1 VTANAPAVGGPNYD
15 LSVRLL
21 YSYLLRYK
29 RMILAA
35 LGLATINQVFSLLD
49 PQVFRLIVDGYAQ
62 KADTLP
68 RDVFIKGVA
77 LLLLAYVGVAL
88 VSRIAKNFQ
97 DYYVNVVAQ
106 RTGAQLY
113 ERSVSHA
120 LSLPYSVFEDQRSG
134 EILQK
139 MQKARSDAQSLI
151 TNFVN
156 LLFVSMVGLVFV
168 TIYAFTV
175 HWTIGTAY
183 LLLAPSL
190 GTLMFF
196 ISRRIKTQQRAIVTQ
211 TAELAG
217 STTETLRN
225 VELVKALGLEQQEIT
240 RLNKVNAGIL
250 GLELKKVRFLR
261 FYSFLQGTLINSTR
275 AGLLFLMLWLVY
287 TKAITLG
294 EFYALFFY
302 SFAIFSPLAELGA
315 IIAQYQEARASMDK
329 LEEVL
334 AIPSEPKP
342 AEPRAIDELRNVA
355 FESMSFTYPSATLPS
370 LENISLG
377 LSAGETVAFV
387 GPSGSGKSSL
397 VKLLVGLYRPSS
409 GRLLINGIDAAE
421 VDRDELRARI
431 GLVTQD
437 TQLFAGTI
445 RDNLLFVCPQAT
457 DAQCVE
463 VLAQAAALP
472 IIERGGK
479 GLDTKIGEGGIK
491 ISGGERQRLAIARA
505 LLRNPELMIFDEA
518 TSSLDSIT
526 EKSITET
533 IRALT
538 TGEHRRMTV
547 LVAHRLSTIAHAQR
561 IHVLAKG
568 RIVETGTH
576 NTLLAKNGL
585 YAALWHEQSA
595 QREEAA

>member
-1 VTANAPAVGGPNYD
+1 
-15 LSVRLL
+15 VRLL
-21 YSYLLRYK
+21 STYLLRYK
-29 RMILAA
+29 KMIFAA
-35 LGLATINQVFSLLD
+35 LLLATINQVFSLLD
-49 PQVFRLIVDGYAQ
+49 PQVFRLIVDNYAT
-62 KADTLP
+62 KTNEMS
-68 RDVFIKGVA
+68 REMFVRGVA

-97 DYYVNVVAQ
+97 DYFVNVISQ

-113 ERSVSHA
+113 EKSVSHSF
-120 LSLPYSVFEDQRSG
+120 SLPYAVFEDQRSG

-139 MQKARSDAQSLI
+139 MHKARADAQSLI

-175 HWTIGTAY
+175 HWALGTSY

-196 ISRRIKTQQRAIVTQ
+196 ISRRIKAQQKVIVTQ

-225 VELVKALGLEQQEIT
+225 VELVKSLGLENQEIT

-250 GLELKKVRFLR
+250 DLELKKVRFLR

-275 AGLLFLMLWLVY
+275 AGLLFLMLWLVF

-329 LEEVL
+329 LDEVL
-334 AIPSEPKP
+334 AIPP
-342 AEPRAIDELRNVA
+342 APRPEHPVAVGALQNIA
-355 FESMSFTYPSATLPS
+355 FENVSFTYPSSSAPS
-370 LENISLG
+370 LDAINLEIRN
-377 LSAGETVAFV
+377 GETVAFV
-387 GPSGSGKSSL
+387 GPSGSGKTSL
-397 VKLLVGLYRPSS
+397 VKLLVGLYRPTS
-409 GRLLINGIDAAE
+409 GRLAINGADIAE
-421 VDRDELRARI
+421 VDQDELRARV
-431 GLVTQD
+431 GLVTQE

-445 RDNLLFVCPQAT
+445 RDNLLFVNPAAT
-457 DAQCVE
+457 DAQCIE
-463 VLAQAAALP
+463 VLRQAAALP

-505 LLRNPELMIFDEA
+505 LLREPELMIFDEA

-526 EKSITET
+526 EKAITET
-533 IRALT
+533 IRELT
-538 TGEHRRMTV
+538 TGGQRRMTV

-576 NTLLAKNGL
+576 NSLLGKNGL
-585 YAALWHEQSA
+585 YAALWQEQSA
-595 QREEAA
+595 RRDEAA

>member
-1 VTANAPAVGGPNYD
+1 M
-15 LSVRLL
+15 VRPGAGHNPRVQLL
-21 YSYLLRYK
+21 ADYLFRFK
-29 RMILAA
+29 RMIFAA
-35 LGLATINQVFSLLD
+35 LALATVNQVFSLLD
-49 PQVFRLIVDGYAQ
+49 PQVFRLIVDRYAV
-62 KADTLP
+62 KATSMP
-68 RDVFIKGVA
+68 QSAFVRGV
-77 LLLLAYVGVAL
+77 LLLLSAYVGVAL

-97 DYYVNVVAQ
+97 DYYVNVIAQ

-113 ERSVSHA
+113 EKSVSHSF
-120 LSLPYSVFEDQRSG
+120 SLPYAVFEDQRSG

-139 MQKARSDAQSLI
+139 MHKARADAQSLI

-156 LLFVSMVGLVFV
+156 MMFVSMVGLVFV

-175 HWTIGTAY
+175 HWSIGSAY

-196 ISRRIKTQQRAIVTQ
+196 ISRRIKTQQRVIVTQ

-225 VELVKALGLEQQEIT
+225 VELVKSLGLEKQEIA
-240 RLNKVNAGIL
+240 RLNTVNAGIL

-261 FYSFLQGTLINSTR
+261 FYSFLQGTLINTTR
-275 AGLLFLMLWLVY
+275 AGLLFLMLWLLFRR
-287 TKAITLG
+287 TITLG

-329 LEEVL
+329 LDEVL
-334 AIPSEPKP
+334 AIPPAPKP
-342 AEPRAIDELRNVA
+342 AEPRAIGSTLHRVA
-355 FESMSFTYPSATLPS
+355 FENVTFTYPSASSPS
-370 LENISLG
+370 LENIQLEIRG
-377 LSAGETVAFV
+377 GETVAFV
-387 GPSGSGKSSL
+387 GPSGSGKTSL
-397 VKLLVGLYRPSS
+397 VKLLVGLYRPTA
-409 GRLLINGIDAAE
+409 GRLSINGIDANE
-421 VDRDELRARI
+421 VDPDELRARI
-431 GLVTQD
+431 GLVTQE

-445 RDNLLFVCPQAT
+445 RENLLFVNPQAT

-463 VLAQAAALP
+463 VLRQAAALP

-479 GLDTKIGEGGIK
+479 GLETKIGEGGIK

-505 LLRNPELMIFDEA
+505 LLRQPELMIFDEA

-526 EKSITET
+526 EKAITET

-538 TGEHRRMTV
+538 TGGHRRMTV

-576 NTLLAKNGL
+576 STLLAANGL
-585 YAALWHEQSA
+585 YAALWAEQSA
-595 QREEAA
+595 RREEAA

>member
-1 VTANAPAVGGPNYD
+1 MH
-15 LSVRLL
+15 LL
-21 YSYLLRYK
+21 YTYLLRYK
-29 RMILAA
+29 KLLVAA
-35 LGLATINQVFSLLD
+35 LALATVNQVFSLLD
-49 PQVFRLIVDGYAQ
+49 PQVFRLIVDRYAVR
-62 KADTLP
+62 AGELP
-68 RDVFIKGVA
+68 QDEFVRGVL

-97 DYYVNVVAQ
+97 DYYVNVIAQ
-106 RTGAQLY
+106 RTGANLY
-113 ERSVSHA
+113 ERSVSHSF
-120 LSLPYSVFEDQRSG
+120 SLPYAVFEDQRSG

-139 MQKARSDAQSLI
+139 MHKARADAQSLI

-156 LLFVSMVGLVFV
+156 MMFVSMVGLVFV

-175 HWTIGTAY
+175 HWSIGTAY
-183 LLLAPSL
+183 LLLAPAI

-196 ISRRIKTQQRAIVTQ
+196 ISRRIKTQQRVIVTQ

-225 VELVKALGLEQQEIT
+225 VELVKSLGLESQEIT

-250 GLELKKVRFLR
+250 DLELKKVRFLR
-261 FYSFLQGTLINSTR
+261 FYSFLQGTLINTTR
-275 AGLLFLMLWLVY
+275 AGLLFLMLWLLFRR
-287 TKAITLG
+287 TITLG

-315 IIAQYQEARASMDK
+315 IIAQYQEARASMEK

-334 AIPSEPKP
+334 AIAPAPKP
-342 AEPRAIDELRNVA
+342 ERPVEVGALKRLA
-355 FESMSFTYPSATLPS
+355 FEDVSFTYPSSTTPS
-370 LENISLG
+370 LEHVD
-377 LSAGETVAFV
+377 LSVSEGETVAFV
-387 GPSGSGKSSL
+387 GPSGSGKTSL
-397 VKLLVGLYRPSS
+397 VKLLVGLYRPTE
-409 GRLLINGIDAAE
+409 GRLAVNGVDVNDIDSDAM
-421 VDRDELRARI
+421 RARI

-445 RDNLLFVCPQAT
+445 RDNLLFVNPHAT
-457 DAQCVE
+457 DAQCIE
-463 VLAQAAALP
+463 VLRQAAALP

-505 LLRNPELMIFDEA
+505 LLRQPELIIFDEA

-533 IRALT
+533 IRSLT
-538 TGEHRRMTV
+538 TGTHRRMTV

-568 RIVETGTH
+568 KVVETGTH
-576 NTLLAKNGL
+576 DSLLAVNGL
-585 YAALWHEQSA
+585 YAALWREQSA
-595 QREEAA
+595 RREAAA

>member
-1 VTANAPAVGGPNYD
+1 VK
-15 LSVRLL
+15 LL

-29 RMILAA
+29 RLIFGALA
-35 LGLATINQVFSLLD
+35 LATVNQVFSLLD
-49 PQVFRLIVDGYAQ
+49 PQVFRLIVDRYATQ
-62 KADTLP
+62 VGSMP
-68 RDVFIKGVA
+68 RPEFIRGVL

-97 DYYVNVVAQ
+97 DYFVNVVAQ

-113 ERSVSHA
+113 EKSVSHSF
-120 LSLPYSVFEDQRSG
+120 SLPYSVFEDQRSG

-139 MQKARSDAQSLI
+139 LHKARADAQSLI

-156 LLFVSMVGLVFV
+156 FLFISLVGLIFV

-175 HWTIGTAY
+175 HWAIGLVY

-196 ISRRIKTQQRAIVTQ
+196 ISRRIKEQQRVIVTQ

-225 VELVKALGLEQQEIT
+225 VELVKSLGLEGQEIA
-240 RLNKVNAGIL
+240 RLNRVNAGIL
-250 GLELKKVRFLR
+250 ELELKKVRFLR
-261 FYSFLQGTLINSTR
+261 FYSFLQGTIINTTR
-275 AGLLFLMLWLVY
+275 AAILFLTLWLLFNKQL
-287 TKAITLG
+287 TLG

-302 SFAIFSPLAELGA
+302 SFPIFSPLAELGA
-315 IIAQYQEARASMDK
+315 IIAQYQEARASMEK

-334 AIPSEPKP
+334 AIAPERKP
-342 AEPRAIDELRNVA
+342 ENPVALGPLRKLA
-355 FESMSFTYPSATLPS
+355 FDTVWFTYPSSSTPS
-370 LENISLG
+370 LEAISLEIRE
-377 LSAGETVAFV
+377 GETVAFV
-387 GPSGSGKSSL
+387 GPSGSGKTSL
-397 VKLLVGLYRPSS
+397 VKLLVGLYRPSE
-409 GRLLINGIDAAE
+409 GRLCVNGVDLADVDPDA
-421 VDRDELRARI
+421 LRARI

-445 RDNLLFVCPQAT
+445 RDNLLFVNPGAT
-457 DAQCVE
+457 DEQCVE
-463 VLAQAAALP
+463 VLRQAAALP

-505 LLRNPELMIFDEA
+505 LLREPELMIFDEA

-526 EKSITET
+526 ERAITET

-538 TGEHRRMTV
+538 LGRHRRMTV

-568 RIVETGTH
+568 HLVETGTH
-576 NTLLAKNGL
+576 DSLLAMNGL
-585 YAALWHEQSA
+585 YAALWREQSA
-595 QREEAA
+595 RREEAA

>member
-1 VTANAPAVGGPNYD
+1 M
-15 LSVRLL
+15 RLL

-29 RMILAA
+29 HLLFWA
-35 LGLATINQVFSLLD
+35 LLLATINQVFSLLD
-49 PQVFRLIVDGYAQ
+49 PQVFRLIVDRYAV
-62 KADTLP
+62 KVGTIP
-68 RDVFIKGVA
+68 RDMFVRGVL

-97 DYYVNVVAQ
+97 DYFVNVIAQ

-113 ERSVSHA
+113 ERSVSHSF
-120 LSLPYSVFEDQRSG
+120 SLPYAVFEDQRSG

-151 TNFVN
+151 TNFIN
-156 LLFVSMVGLVFV
+156 FLFIALVGLTFV

-175 HWTIGTAY
+175 HWSIGLVY
-183 LLLAPSL
+183 LLLAPCL

-196 ISRRIKTQQRAIVTQ
+196 ISRRIKAQQKIIVTQ

-225 VELVKALGLEQQEIT
+225 VELVKSLGLENQEIQ
-240 RLNKVNAGIL
+240 RLNRVNASIL
-250 GLELKKVRFLR
+250 ELELKKVRFLR
-261 FYSFLQGTLINSTR
+261 FYSFLQGTVINTTR
-275 AGLLFLMLWLVY
+275 AAVLFLTLWLLY
-287 TKAITLG
+287 NRALTLG

-302 SFAIFSPLAELGA
+302 SFPIFSPLAELGS
-315 IIAQYQEARASMDK
+315 IIAQYQEAKASMEK

-334 AIPSEPKP
+334 AIAPAPKP
-342 AEPRAIDELRNVA
+342 ANPISIDELRRVA
-355 FESMSFTYPSATLPS
+355 FDSVSFTYPSSDTPS
-370 LENISLG
+370 LEAVSLEIRD
-377 LSAGETVAFV
+377 GETVAFV
-387 GPSGSGKSSL
+387 GPSGSGKTSL

-409 GRLLINGIDAAE
+409 GRLTYNNVDIDELDA
-421 VDRDELRARI
+421 DHLRARI
-431 GLVTQD
+431 GLVTQE

-445 RDNLLFVCPQAT
+445 RDNLLFVNPAAT
-457 DAQCVE
+457 DAQCIE
-463 VLAQAAALP
+463 VLRQAAALP

-479 GLDTKIGEGGIK
+479 GLETKIGEGGIK

-505 LLRNPELMIFDEA
+505 LLRQPELIIFDEA

-526 EKSITET
+526 EKAITET
-533 IRALT
+533 IRELT
-538 TGEHRRMTV
+538 TRGHRRMTV

-568 RIVETGTH
+568 HIVETGTH
-576 NTLLAKNGL
+576 DALLGMNGL
-585 YAALWHEQSA
+585 YAALWREQSA
-595 QREEAA
+595 RREEAA

>member
-1 VTANAPAVGGPNYD
+1 MRVDDNTPVK
-15 LSVRLL
+15 LL
-21 YSYLLRYK
+21 ASYLLRFK
-29 RMILAA
+29 KMIFAA
-35 LGLATINQVFSLLD
+35 LLLATINQVFSLLD
-49 PQVFRLIVDGYAQ
+49 PQVFRLIVDRYAVKVGTMPQ
-62 KADTLP
+62 
-68 RDVFIKGVA
+68 DVFVRGVL

-97 DYYVNVVAQ
+97 DYYVNVIAQ

-113 ERSVSHA
+113 ERSVAHSF
-120 LSLPYSVFEDQRSG
+120 SLPYAVFEDQRSG

-139 MQKARSDAQSLI
+139 MHKARSDAQSLI

-156 LLFVSMVGLVFV
+156 LMFVSMVGLVFV

-175 HWTIGTAY
+175 HWSIGTAY
-183 LLLAPSL
+183 LLLAPSI

-196 ISRRIKTQQRAIVTQ
+196 ISRRIKTQQRVIVTQ

-225 VELVKALGLEQQEIT
+225 VELVKSLGLEKQEIA
-240 RLNKVNAGIL
+240 RLNTVNTGIL
-250 GLELKKVRFLR
+250 ALELKKVRFLR
-261 FYSFLQGTLINSTR
+261 FYSFLQGTLINTTR
-275 AGLLFLMLWLVY
+275 AGLLFLMLWLLFRR
-287 TKAITLG
+287 TITLG

-302 SFAIFSPLAELGA
+302 SFAVFSPLAELGA

-334 AIPSEPKP
+334 AIPPAPKP
-342 AEPRAIDELRNVA
+342 AQPREVGTLQRVA
-355 FESMSFTYPSATLPS
+355 FENVSFTYPSASTPS
-370 LENISLG
+370 LESVQLEVR
-377 LSAGETVAFV
+377 AGETVAFV
-387 GPSGSGKSSL
+387 GPSGSGKTSL
-397 VKLLVGLYRPSS
+397 VKLLVGLYRPTS
-409 GRLLINGIDAAE
+409 GCLSVNGIDMNE
-421 VDRDELRARI
+421 VDPDELRARI
-431 GLVTQD
+431 GLVTQE

-445 RDNLLFVCPQAT
+445 RDNLLFVNPQAT
-457 DAQCVE
+457 DAQCLE
-463 VLAQAAALP
+463 VLGQAAALP

-479 GLDTKIGEGGIK
+479 GLETKIGEGGIK

-505 LLRNPELMIFDEA
+505 LLREPELMIFDEA

-526 EKSITET
+526 EKAITET

-538 TGEHRRMTV
+538 TGGHRRMTV

-576 NTLLAKNGL
+576 TSLLAANGL
-585 YAALWHEQSA
+585 YAALWAEQSA
-595 QREEAA
+595 RREEAA

>member
-1 VTANAPAVGGPNYD
+1 M
-15 LSVRLL
+15 L
-21 YSYLLRYK
+21 YQYLLRYK
-29 RMILAA
+29 RLLAA
-35 LGLATINQVFSLLD
+35 ALALATVNQVFSLLD
-49 PQVFRLIVDGYAQ
+49 PQVFRLIVDRYALR
-62 KADTLP
+62 ASEMP
-68 RDVFIKGVA
+68 RDAFVRGVL
-77 LLLLAYVGVAL
+77 LLLLAYIGVAL
-88 VSRIAKNFQ
+88 ISRIAKNFQ
-97 DYYVNVVAQ
+97 DYCVNVIAQ
-106 RTGAQLY
+106 RTGANLY
-113 ERSVSHA
+113 ERSVSHSF
-120 LSLPYSVFEDQRSG
+120 SLPYAVFEDQRSG

-139 MQKARSDAQSLI
+139 MHKARADAQSLI

-156 LLFVSMVGLVFV
+156 MMFVSMVGMVFV

-175 HWTIGTAY
+175 HWSIGVSY

-196 ISRRIKTQQRAIVTQ
+196 ISRRIKTQQRVIVTQ

-225 VELVKALGLEQQEIT
+225 VELVKSLGLEQQEIT
-240 RLNKVNAGIL
+240 RLNNVNAGIL

-275 AGLLFLMLWLVY
+275 AGLLFLMLWLLYRRSLTV
-287 TKAITLG
+287 G

-315 IIAQYQEARASMDK
+315 IIAQYQEARASMEK

-334 AIPSEPKP
+334 AIEPAPKP
-342 AEPRAIDELRNVA
+342 AQPVAIGPLEHVA
-355 FESMSFTYPSATLPS
+355 FEDVSFTYPSADVPS
-370 LENISLG
+370 LEHVSLDVR
-377 LSAGETVAFV
+377 AGETVAFV
-387 GPSGSGKSSL
+387 GPSGSGKTSL
-397 VKLLVGLYRPSS
+397 VKLLVGLYRPTM
-409 GRLLINGIDAAE
+409 GRLAVNGVDVNE
-421 VDRDELRARI
+421 VDSDALRARI

-445 RDNLLFVCPQAT
+445 RDNLLFVNPNAS
-457 DAQCVE
+457 DAECIE
-463 VLAQAAALP
+463 VLRQAAALP

-505 LLRNPELMIFDEA
+505 LLRQPELIIFDEA

-526 EKSITET
+526 ERSITET
-533 IRALT
+533 IRMLT
-538 TGEHRRMTV
+538 SIGTHRRMTV

-568 RIVETGTH
+568 KVVETGTH
-576 NTLLAKNGL
+576 DSLLALNGL
-585 YAALWHEQSA
+585 YAALWQEQSA
-595 QREEAA
+595 RREAA